1 MDYNFGPS
9 IVIFIC
15 SLVFYVLGYFQAKY
29 PELRINIG
37 FGYRT
42 WSSTKSKKHWDFAQK
57 KSAIELKNTG
67 VLGTIISLIILGLNI
82 NPQNDLPIILSTL
95 FGLAGLIFVR
105 VEMAIYRKFK
115 TNL

>member
-1 MDYNFGPS
+1 MEINYNPS
-9 IVIFIC
+9 LVIFLC
-15 SLVFYVLGYFQAKY
+15 SIVFYVLGFLQSKF
-29 PELRINIG
+29 PEGKKNII

-42 WSSTKSKKHWDFAQK
+42 TSSLKSKNHWDFAQK

-95 FGLAGLIFVR
+95 FVLAGLIFVR
-105 VEMAIYRKFK
+105 VEIAIYRKFK
-115 TNL
+115 TN